1 MDSTL
6 THANA
11 SSIIFTPGIDLPK
24 THAINMVEC
33 LRYLARVRPNDSA
46 LITVKASGEGHFSY
60 QQLEDKVKG
69 LAAILQ
75 QKFIPGDRALIL
87 HDNDEHYV
95 VSFLACLYTGLVA
108 VPIFPPESMREKHLE
123 RLLAIAEDA
132 QPVCLLTASTFFN
145 LLDKNVPGLSQV
157 QSIAVDQVESNLAA
171 QWQDYNPTNDDIAFL
186 QYTSGSTAAP
196 KGVMVSHG
204 NLFANEIAMEK
215 GFSVTQDDVFVSWL
229 PLYHDMGLIG
239 GLLQPL
245 FIGIPV
251 VLMSPTFFLEKPIRW
266 LEAISHY
273 RGTVSGGPDFS
284 YRLCIERIKPKQ
296 MKALDLSCWRLAFS
310 GAEPIRHDT
319 LAQFSDKFSS
329 NGFSENSLC
338 PCYGLAE
345 ATLYVAGSARGQGML
360 ANQFCDKSLSKNT
373 VQASSDGAFLVSC
386 GHTADDHQIAIM
398 AIDSKGEIDF
408 STNEKTDEIGEIW
421 VSGPSIAQGYWRNAE
436 ATAETFV
443 EYNGKRWIR
452 TGDLG
457 FVYQQQLYITGR
469 MKDLI
474 ILRGHN
480 LYPQDIERAIEAEC
494 DFVRKGR
501 VAAFSVTKPDGSE
514 GIGLA
519 LEVPNSLK
527 KLIPAAT
534 LFDALGE
541 TISTICR
548 EFMAVAVLLNPGAL
562 PKTSSG
568 KLQRSA
574 CRSGW
579 KNSTLDSY
587 ALFEFGCIVDQNA
600 DVNVNKSTSTKEFS
614 PQDKTEVILA
624 KIWAEVLSVE
634 RVDRNDNFFALGGNS
649 VRVLQVTASA
659 EQAGIKI
666 APKTVFENPS
676 IAALSKQ
683 INIEQASINYS
694 EILPLTSAEKQQ
706 VELSFA
712 QSRQW
717 FLWQLSP
724 ESSAYHISGA
734 LNFSGTLDI
743 AAVKTS
749 FNKLVERHESLR
761 TIFKAK
767 GDGLAL
773 QVIQPQLTLEMPV
786 IDLTHLSVE
795 AQHYAAKKQA
805 DEWHKTSFD
814 LTTGPLVRIGLIK
827 LAEKQHIMV
836 LVIHHI
842 IADGWSIQVFLK
854 EFTEQYQAIITD
866 EKLVLPELAIQY
878 ADYAVWQ
885 RNWLQA
891 DELDKQLSYWQAHL
905 GDKQPVL
912 RMKTDKPRLMAAEYT
927 QASHSWVL
935 PSEIAHKLSAV
946 ASEHQSTV
954 FMALLS
960 AFQTLLYRYTGQE
973 DLRVGVPTANRHR
986 SEVAGV
992 IGFFVNTQVLRGVV
1006 NSRMPLHKVLA
1017 QVKAAALGAQA
1028 NQELPFEK
1036 LVEALHPE
1044 RSLNHTPLF
1053 QVMHNHQQ
1061 NDGYSFLSEMSG
1073 LELSE
1078 YELGGK
1084 AAQFELTLE
1093 TTETEQGDV
1102 FIRFNYAKELFATET
1117 IVLMGEY
1124 YQRIV
1129 QAFAENIEQA
1139 IGDIRLIS
1147 DIEYKSFFTQGN
1159 NPTRYTNN
1167 SPVHQLIEQQVTLTP
1182 NAIALVFAEE
1192 QLTYLELNQQANQL
1206 AHYLIAQGIKP
1217 EDKVGIAV
1225 ERSIDMVV
1233 SLLAVLKTG
1242 GAYVPLDPDYPQER
1256 LAYIME
1262 DSDIQ
1267 ILLSD
1272 SKQLS
1277 GLPELPHGPTLCL
1290 DKLDLGDDQTT
1301 NPNVNVHN
1309 DNLAYLIYTSGST
1322 GKPKGVMV
1330 RHGALSNFLNSMQK
1344 EPGLTSDDTLVA
1356 VTSLS
1361 FDIAA
1366 LELYLPLLSG
1376 AKLVLATREDVLEGH
1391 ALAKLIE
1398 KAQATVLQSTPSGW
1412 RLLLASGWQPKTV
1425 ESNANAF
1432 KGLCGGEALP
1442 QDLAQ
1447 ELRLHG
1453 VDLWNM
1459 YGPTE
1464 TTIWSAVK
1472 QLSNN
1477 VPTLGLPIA
1486 DTQLHILDN
1495 ELNPTPKGV
1504 AGELYISGSGLAR
1517 GYAERADLTTLAFIA
1532 NPFSDS
1538 GERLYRTGDLACWS
1552 SEGELEYLGRI
1563 DHQVKI
1569 RGFRIE
1575 LGEIET
1581 ALLSQP
1587 EIHEAVVIAK
1597 ENKSGAQLIA
1607 YVSTHSESSSS
1618 VKPVKVDVT
1627 QIKAQLSKVLPDYMV
1642 PAVILVLPTLPKTP
1656 NGKVDR
1662 KSLPDAELSNVN
1674 QYEAPE
1680 GEVETLL
1687 AEIWSEVLGVEKVG
1701 RHDNFFELG
1710 GDSIN
1715 SLRLVSKINQKLGCK
1730 RTVRNIFEQQV
1741 LKSQAL
1747 LVIND

>member
-1 MDSTL
+1 MEISMDSSL
-6 THANA
+6 THTNA

-24 THAINMVEC
+24 IHASNMVEC

-46 LITVKASGEGHFSY
+46 LITVKVSGEGHYSY
-60 QQLEDKVKG
+60 QQLENKVKA

-75 QKFIPGDRALIL
+75 QKFTPGDRALIL

-95 VSFLACLYTGLVA
+95 VSFLACLYAGLVA
-108 VPIFPPESMREKHLE
+108 VPIFPPESMREKHLA

-132 QPVCLLTASTFFN
+132 QPVCLLTASAFIE
-145 LLDKNVPGLSQV
+145 LLGTNVPSLSKV
-157 QSIAVDQVESNLAA
+157 HSIAVDQVQDDLAV
-171 QWQDYNPTNDDIAFL
+171 QWQDYNAKSDDIAFL

-204 NLFANEIAMEK
+204 NLFANEIAIEK

-251 VLMSPTFFLEKPIRW
+251 VLMSPAFFLEKPIRW
-266 LEAISHY
+266 LEAVSHY

-284 YRLCIERIKPKQ
+284 YRLCMERIKPEQ
-296 MKALDLSCWRLAFS
+296 VAALDLSCWRLAFS
-310 GAEPIRHDT
+310 GAEPVRHDT
-319 LAQFSDKFSS
+319 LAQFSEQFSANS
-329 NGFSENSLC
+329 FSKNALC

-360 ANQFCDKSLSKNT
+360 AQQFCSQSLAKNSVET
-373 VQASSDGAFLVSC
+373 NSDGAFLVAC
-386 GHTADDHQIAIM
+386 GYTADDHQVAIM
-398 AIDSKGEIDF
+398 AIDTKGEVDLLADD
-408 STNEKTDEIGEIW
+408 KIGEIW
-421 VSGPSIAQGYWRNAE
+421 VSGPSIAQGYWRNDE

-443 EYNGKRWIR
+443 EYKGKRWLR

-457 FVYQQQLYITGR
+457 FIYQQQLYITGR

-480 LYPQDIERAIEAEC
+480 LYPQDIERAIETEC

-501 VAAFSVTKPDGSE
+501 IAAFSVTKPDGSE

-519 LEVPNSLK
+519 LEIPKSLK
-527 KLIPAAT
+527 KLIPVAT

-587 ALFEFGCIVDQNA
+587 ASFEFGNIVDQKNA
-600 DVNVNKSTSTKEFS
+600 GQSTEVKVDKNASVIQLT
-614 PQDKTEVILA
+614 PQDKTEAVLA
-624 KIWAEVLSVE
+624 KIWADVLKVKCVG
-634 RVDRNDNFFALGGNS
+634 RHDNFFALGGNS
-649 VRVLQVTASA
+649 VRVLELTANA
-659 EQAGIKI
+659 EQAGINI
-666 APKTVFENPS
+666 APKTVFEHPS

-683 INIEQASINYS
+683 IKIEQTSVNHSVI
-694 EILPLTSAEKQQ
+694 PQLTSEEKQQ
-706 VELSFA
+706 GQLSFA

-717 FLWQLSP
+717 FLWKLSP
-724 ESSAYHISGA
+724 KSSAYHISGA
-734 LNFSGTLDI
+734 LNFSGSLAI
-743 AAVKTS
+743 PALKTS
-749 FNKLVERHESLR
+749 FNKLIERHESLR

-767 GDGLAL
+767 SDGLAL
-773 QVIQPQLTLEMPV
+773 QVIQPQFTLDIPV

-795 AQHYAAKKQA
+795 AQYYAAKMQA
-805 DEWHKTSFD
+805 DKWHKTSFD
-814 LTTGPLVRIGLIK
+814 LTEGPLLRIGLIK
-827 LAEKQHIMV
+827 LAENKHILV

-842 IADGWSIQVFLK
+842 IADAWSIQVFLR
-854 EFTEQYQAIITD
+854 EFTEQYQAIISD
-866 EKLVLPELAIQY
+866 EKLVLPELKIQY
-878 ADYAVWQ
+878 ADYAKWQ
-885 RNWLQA
+885 RNYLKA

-912 RMKTDKPRLMAAEYT
+912 RMRTDKPRQMAAEYT
-927 QASHSWVL
+927 QASHSWTL
-935 PSEIAHKLSAV
+935 PNELSHKLRTV
-946 ASEHQSTV
+946 ASNQQSTV
-954 FMALLS
+954 FMTLLS

-973 DLRVGVPTANRHR
+973 DLRVGIPAANRHR

-992 IGFFVNTQVLRGVV
+992 MGFFVNTQVLRGVV
-1006 NSRMPLHKVLA
+1006 NGRMPLEKVLA
-1017 QVKAAALGAQA
+1017 QVKTAALGAQA

-1044 RSLNHTPLF
+1044 RSLSHTPLF

-1061 NDGYSFLSEMSG
+1061 SDGSALLSQIPG
-1073 LELSE
+1073 LEVGE
-1078 YELGGK
+1078 YELDDK

-1093 TTETEQGDV
+1093 TTEIENGDISV
-1102 FIRFNYAKELFATET
+1102 RFNYAKELFETET
-1117 IVLMGEY
+1117 IVLMGKY

-1129 QAFAENIEQA
+1129 QAFAENVEQA
-1139 IGDIRLIS
+1139 IGDICLIT
-1147 DIEYKSFFTQGN
+1147 DIEYKTLFTQGD
-1159 NPTRYTNN
+1159 NPTIYTNN
-1167 SPVHQLIEQQVTLTP
+1167 SPIHQLIEKQVVLTP
-1182 NAIALVFAEE
+1182 NATALVFADE
-1192 QLTYLELNQQANQL
+1192 QLTYLELNQRANQL
-1206 AHYLIAQGIKP
+1206 AHYLIAQGIKA
-1217 EDKVGIAV
+1217 EEKVGIAV
-1225 ERSIDMVV
+1225 ERSVDMVV
-1233 SLLAVLKTG
+1233 SLLAVLKAG

-1256 LAYIME
+1256 LAYIMQ
-1262 DSDIQ
+1262 DSNIK
-1267 ILLSD
+1267 ILLCQ

-1277 GLPELPHGPTLCL
+1277 QSGQVNNLPELSTGVTLCL
-1290 DKLDLGDDQTT
+1290 DQLALAHEKLS
-1301 NPNVNVHN
+1301 NPAISLHG

-1330 RHGALSNFLNSMQK
+1330 RHHALSNFLNSMQD

-1376 AKLVLATREDVLEGH
+1376 AKLVLATRADVLEGH
-1391 ALAKLIE
+1391 ALAQLME
-1398 KAQATVLQSTPSGW
+1398 KHQATVFQSTPSGW
-1412 RLLLASGWQPKTV
+1412 RLLLASGWSPKCIKS
-1425 ESNANAF
+1425 EGEKF

-1442 QDLAQ
+1442 LDLAQ
-1447 ELRLHG
+1447 ELRAHG
-1453 VDLWNM
+1453 VELYNM

-1464 TTIWSAVK
+1464 TTIWSTVK
-1472 QLSNN
+1472 QLNSNI
-1477 VPTLGLPIA
+1477 PTLGKAIA
-1486 DTQLHILDN
+1486 DTRLHILDN
-1495 ELNPTPKGV
+1495 ELNPTPLGV
-1504 AGELYISGSGLAR
+1504 AGELYISGAGLAR
-1517 GYAERADLTTLAFIA
+1517 GYAARADLTTLALIA

-1538 GERLYRTGDLACWS
+1538 GERLYRTGDLVCWN
-1552 SEGELEYLGRI
+1552 SEAELEYLGRI

-1581 ALLSQP
+1581 ALLSQK
-1587 EIHEAVVIAK
+1587 EIYEAVVIAK
-1597 ENKSGAQLIA
+1597 ENKSGTQLIA
-1607 YVSTHSESSSS
+1607 LCFC
-1618 VKPVKVDVT
+1618 
-1627 QIKAQLSKVLPDYMV
+1627 Q
-1642 PAVILVLPTLPKTP
+1642 
-1656 NGKVDR
+1656 
-1662 KSLPDAELSNVN
+1662 
-1674 QYEAPE
+1674 
-1680 GEVETLL
+1680 
-1687 AEIWSEVLGVEKVG
+1687 
-1701 RHDNFFELG
+1701 
-1710 GDSIN
+1710 
-1715 SLRLVSKINQKLGCK
+1715 
-1730 RTVRNIFEQQV
+1730 
-1741 LKSQAL
+1741 
-1747 LVIND
+1747 